1 MIPITG
7 GPLHSISGSQKPLQG
22 FLTHVGQL
30 KQILKGTRWTSDC
43 VIECEIVLKIGLNL
57 TLKLLRKML
66 RIVVLF
72 EGLSP
77 GGGNM

>member
-43 VIECEIVLKIGLNL
+43 IIECEIM
-57 TLKLLRKML
+57 LKL
-66 RIVVLF
+66 
-72 EGLSP
+72 G
-77 GGGNM
+77 